1 MRWEDF
7 LKGVRA
13 CPRRGR
19 GVMVAAR
26 FEDVKK
32 IHFLLLLALAGC
44 SSSGLSVE
52 PAAAGSGDAA
62 FTRVADEYLTGYLE
76 WRPLDAMG
84 LGFHQFDGKLTD
96 FSQASIDGE
105 VVRLKEF
112 DRRLDGMKTATLSP
126 QAYFDFRNLRAG
138 IRRELF
144 RFEEMGSYRRN
155 PMTYAGALD
164 VSPYIKRDFAP
175 LEHRVRGIIAILN
188 QASNV
193 MAAGRANLDDSLPKP
208 WVETAID
215 VGDGSAE
222 FLEKDL
228 VDALKDVKDTA
239 LLADFNAADHRAVAE
254 MRGFV
259 KFLKDEKL
267 PRATGQF
274 ALGRDNFA
282 KMLREGELVTQSP
295 DEVLKIGLAELR
307 REQAL
312 FAETAAKIDPTR
324 TPIEVFNQI
333 QSDHPTA
340 QGLIPDTRKDLE
352 AIRKFVVDHH
362 IVSIPSE
369 VRPRVE
375 ETLPFDRAGSFAS
388 MDSPGPFETQATE
401 AYYYVTPVEANWTEK
416 EKEDWLRAFNY
427 YTSDVVSIH
436 EVYPGHYVQ
445 FLCMNASPAT
455 RLEKILGSYAF
466 IEGWAHYSEQMLI
479 EEGYGQVGPAEG
491 SQPVALKAAKY
502 RLAQLDESMLRVC
515 RLCVAIKM
523 HCQGMSVEEGSKF
536 FQANCYYGEKPS
548 YAEAR
553 RGTFD
558 PGYANYTLGKLMI
571 LKLRQ
576 DYQAQEGAAYSL
588 EKFHNEMLRHGMP
601 PVPLLREVML
611 ADPRLWDQAL

>member
-1 MRWEDF
+1 MN
-7 LKGVRA
+7 
-13 CPRRGR
+13 
-19 GVMVAAR
+19 
-26 FEDVKK
+26 
-32 IHFLLLLALAGC
+32 I
-44 SSSGLSVE
+44 
-52 PAAAGSGDAA
+52 
-62 FTRVADEYLTGYLE
+62 
-76 WRPLDAMG
+76 
-84 LGFHQFDGKLTD
+84 
-96 FSQASIDGE
+96 
-105 VVRLKEF
+105 
-112 DRRLDGMKTATLSP
+112 ATLGP

-144 RFEEMGSYRRN
+144 GMQEMGAYSRN

-175 LEHRVRGIIAILN
+175 LEQRVRGIIAILK
-188 QASNV
+188 QAPEV
-193 MAAGRANLDDSLPKP
+193 VAAGRANLQDALPKP
-208 WVETAID
+208 WVEAAIE
-215 VGDGSAE
+215 VGDGSAD

-228 VDALKDVKDTA
+228 VDALKDVKDAGLRAEFNTA
-239 LLADFNAADHRAVAE
+239 DQRAVAD

-267 PRATGQF
+267 PRANSPF
-274 ALGRDNFA
+274 ALGASNFA
-282 KMLREGELVTQSP
+282 KMLREGELITQSP
-295 DEVLKIGLAELR
+295 DEVLQIGLADLR

-312 FAETAAKIDPTR
+312 FSETAAKIDPTHK
-324 TPIEVFNQI
+324 PIDVFNQI

-352 AIRKFVVDHH
+352 AIRKFMIDHH

-388 MDSPGPFETQATE
+388 MDSPGPFETKATE
-401 AYYYVTPVEANWTEK
+401 AYYYVTPVETNWTAK

-455 RLEKILGSYAF
+455 RLEKILGSYAY

-479 EEGYGQVGPAEG
+479 DEGYGEVGLAAG
-491 SQPVALKAAKY
+491 QQPVALKAAKY

-523 HCQGMSVEEGSKF
+523 HCQGMSMEEGTKF
-536 FQANCYYGEKPS
+536 FQDNCYYGEKPAR
-548 YAEAR
+548 AEAR

-576 DYQAQEGAAYSL
+576 DYQAQEGAGYSL
-588 EKFHNEMLRHGMP
+588 EKFHNEFLRHGMP
-601 PVPLLREVML
+601 PVPLLREVL
-611 ADPRLWDQAL
+611 LKDSRLWEKAL